1 MIVKIQKIV
10 GIIFEKLSVVLRY
23 PLESTPKI
31 IAKNKYISSSGSFIG
46 VLNLTIDKAP
56 TNPSDKANDDFT
68 IKITKKT
75 IKDKIGN
82 IDPICNF
89 PDKDFELFI

>member
-31 IAKNKYISSSGSFIG
+31 IAKNKYI
-46 VLNLTIDKAP
+46 
-56 TNPSDKANDDFT
+56 
-68 IKITKKT
+68 
-75 IKDKIGN
+75 
-82 IDPICNF
+82 
-89 PDKDFELFI
+89 